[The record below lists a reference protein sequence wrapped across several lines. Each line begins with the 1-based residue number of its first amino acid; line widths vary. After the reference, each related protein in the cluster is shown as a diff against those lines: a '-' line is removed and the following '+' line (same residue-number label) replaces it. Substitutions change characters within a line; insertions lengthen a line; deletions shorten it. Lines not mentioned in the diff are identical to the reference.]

1 MRRPSRGAL
10 IGGLAL
16 AMVAT
21 LGGAAVLPD
30 RDPAATEQAAAPSGK
45 NDDSGLLDRLGDA
58 ARGLVAGGGNRARPE
73 VVSAGLHRDEKPVA
87 GRKWPAQKRVREL
100 PGRRT
105 EKAKVYQLADGRLQA
120 EISATPLHYRDGRG
134 RWQPIDTT
142 VRPVDEPGYAQGN
155 LTNAYTSLFGDSSD
169 ELVRFEREGRA
180 IELGLAGAAKDV
192 SPKVSGST
200 VTYPGLAGGADV
212 VYDVTSTALKEK
224 IVLRQPPAG
233 SASYTF
239 TLETAGL
246 TAQQRADGS
255 IAFLGRDGGAPVF
268 VMPPPFMYDS
278 KDDKSSPHGKVWSDK
293 VTQKVTSSGGTSTVT
308 VTADTGWLTD
318 RSRVYPVVIDPTI
331 KLQPVP
337 TDAQDVQI
345 YSGATTTNYNDT
357 YQLKVGTDA
366 SNAYRTLVKFDVGSI
381 PRNTPIDD
389 AQLQMYYSQTHHA
402 WGFDVAMEA
411 RRVTQPWNESTATW
425 ANMNAN
431 MAAQP
436 AGNMVTQDDG
446 DAGTSVSGTW
456 SYSGNTALTGLAV
469 NGDYR
474 FNNDTTTGHTHTWV
488 PTITEA
494 GNYQVEVHYVSESD
508 RPTNAPYTVHYNG
521 GSKTYTVDQTG
532 SARGEWK
539 TLGVHPFAAGT
550 TGKVVL
556 GDVSGKSVI
565 ADAVRFT
572 KWGAATK
579 KASVSN
585 VWSSFPVRNVVQDWV
600 NGAYA
605 NNGFMVKA
613 VDEADKGRGG
623 PIYEASEYAYNNARR
638 DYNLPKLVIT
648 YGRPGVA
655 VSPPT
660 TLTATG
666 AVLDWPAYADPSSST
681 ADDAV
686 EYQVH
691 RSIYQ
696 NFTPSAATLIAPVS
710 TSTRTYQDTTAIPT
724 AADNTDPLARKFYYY
739 MVAVKTRDGQVL
751 AGPTQSAIL
760 PKAGQITR
768 IYRTGT
774 TDTTLSQA
782 RPTENVDVY
791 DGDPYVSPGNNS
803 SYYGDTRGLV
813 KFPTLTGI
821 PANAKVVDADLRL
834 YNSGLYPGT
843 DTDEYVDVHKLTRNF
858 TETSATWNTYD
869 GTNAWTTAGGD
880 YDTSWKASYN
890 QFTNDPKWASWDVT
904 TAADGW
910 VKDPTKNFG
919 LLLRQRDEVNQT
931 ARAVLLS
938 SEAQEPLL
946 RPTLEVTYLEQ
957 TAESTYYAASTPAL
971 ATANSTYTVPVTL
984 SNPTLTAWN
993 PTDWELAYDW
1003 KRADGVTDGA
1013 DASYELKTA
1022 LPKSVPAGGTV
1033 DVAAQVK
1040 TPPSSTEGN
1049 ERTDYVLQW
1058 DLRNKLTGKK
1068 LSETASIPA
1077 LPQNISVEEPTS
1089 DQLGL
1094 EKFYSYAGKN
1104 TGAGG
1109 SLMNNLY
1116 SGNTVWS
1123 YNAFNNPSRGL
1134 STFVRMSYNSL
1145 DTTDTVAGYGWS
1157 LQASSMMRL
1166 GAPLDFHP
1174 NPNPTKVTL
1183 TDGDG
1188 TSHRFTWDA
1197 TANEWKSPKGVHLY
1211 LQKYGSVDCK
1221 PNTDE
1226 PKAWVLTRPDRT
1238 QFFYDCEGF
1247 LSSVV
1252 DNNGN
1257 EMLFTYEERKSNN
1270 KPTKFLRYITDP
1282 TGRITLTIDYY
1293 AKGQTYDYIN
1303 DTTWTRVSGAT
1314 NLTNPKIIDHISQIT
1329 DVSGRKLT
1337 FTYTDKGLLGELI
1350 DGAGSTNGTPKTFK
1364 FAYDMTQ
1371 GNKNVKLVKVTD
1383 PRGNATGLVY
1393 NYPQNGD
1400 DPKFHWTTKS
1410 YTDRLGHLTQFAY
1423 VDPDGPQGNNINTT
1437 VTDAENHA
1445 SQYLLD
1451 GYGRAYQV
1459 TNAKNEVTKTG
1470 WDDDHN
1476 VIRLEE
1482 ANTAVSTWAFDPKTG
1497 YPTTIRDAEA
1507 VKNGWPGTV
1516 LTYQRQLNGY
1526 VAEVVSKTSSEGR
1539 KWTFTYTGEGDVAT
1553 VTDPVGNTTPADGD
1567 YTSTNTY
1574 DEWGQ
1579 LLSARDAKGNT
1590 TAYGPFHPSGYPT
1603 TITDA
1608 GTGKSYFTYDDR
1620 GNVTEVKNGKNAKV
1634 TQAYDTFGRPT
1645 TKVEPMD
1652 AANNRFITTKA
1663 PVYDPNDNIT
1673 TAYAANGAVSTSV
1686 YDKADQVVETLAPKD
1701 ESSDP
1706 ERKTTTTYDKV
1717 GNVLT
1722 VTEPQ
1727 GNLTS
1732 TVGDYTTTT
1741 KYDAIYQPT
1750 EVTNG
1755 LGQKVK
1761 SEYDNVG
1768 NVTVLYDAKKT
1779 ASAADDFT
1787 TKYEY
1792 DLNRRVVKTTDA
1804 AGKFTT
1810 ARYDKDGLTLGTTDA
1825 DGNESLATYDA
1836 RGALVESK
1844 VPHSK
1849 DGSGTVTYRTTK
1861 YEYDQVGN
1869 QTKLITPRGVDTTDD
1884 ADDFSVV
1891 TVYDALNR
1899 KKEEWSSYDKD
1910 DSRYNK
1916 PDKTFYSYDEIGNLT
1931 KVSAPPSDG
1940 QTVRND
1946 TEYTYYDNGWTR
1958 TSKDPWD
1965 IVNSYDYNDLGQQTK
1980 NTLSSAGGSTTRT
1993 MTWQYYQS
2001 GNEKGRSEDGLP
2013 VGKDVVL
2020 VDNTDTNNTASQGTW
2035 TNGSAT
2041 GQWGYDVST
2050 APAGSGSAQFNW
2062 QLTIPRD
2069 GTYEVFVR
2077 HPQVTG
2083 AATDAKFTITHDGG
2097 SVTKTVN
2104 QTQNTGAWISLGS
2117 YSFKEEGAQK
2127 IAVTDQATGKVLAD
2141 AVKLVRDNAADV
2153 DNERKEFTYRYNP
2166 NGMMVEVKDL
2176 SPGAK
2181 IGRYDIAYDQLN
2193 QISTVKEFAGGSDT
2207 SAKNTT
2213 ALTYDDNGN
2222 PLTSTHDLTWSK
2234 IEYDPRD
2241 MVAKVTNADSPT
2253 AGNQQISTFTYTNRG
2268 QVLKQTKP
2276 NGNTVDFEYYL
2287 DGATKRQLEK
2297 TSGGA
2302 TVAEHNLQYQANGHP
2317 SRDVLKLMNADNSS
2331 DYIDNT
2337 YVFSYD
2343 PQDRI
2348 AKLDKTGD
2356 STSTETYTYDAN
2368 GNTVSQT
2375 VGGTTSTSKY
2385 DRNRLHSTTTAGV
2398 TSTYNYDPLGRLD
2411 TVSVGG
2417 QRAQK
2422 YYYDGFDRTAK
2433 TTAGVGA
2440 NAKSTTYVYD
2450 PFDRTVSQ
2458 TTAGKTT
2465 LFTYLGMDNQV
2476 LREEVAGKATKSY
2489 QYAPWGQQLTQ
2500 IKHKD
2505 DGAREYSQFI
2515 YRPRGDVIGITKED
2529 GKTRATYGYTAYG
2542 QDDSSQFTGVDK
2554 PGAQPEGEEP
2564 YNAFRFNASRWDA
2577 GSGTYD
2583 MGFRNYDPG
2592 LNRFLTRDTYGGAMA
2607 DMALGMDPFTG
2618 NRYAFAGGNPISFI
2632 ELDGHLFGMSWSD
2645 IGHATLDVVGMVPVV
2660 GEVADVANGIWY
2672 AAEGNYVDAALSMA
2686 SAIPLAGNAVTAA
2699 KLAKTGKKIA
2709 DGIDTANDVKKGVE
2723 ATTDASKAL
2732 PTNTPK
2738 PKTESPAAPTKC
2750 NSFVPGT
2757 KVLLAGGGAKAIE
2770 DLKVGDEVLGTDVE
2784 SGQNQGRAVTDVR
2797 SHEGSKTLVTITVD
2811 VDGKA
2816 GSKTGSITSTA
2827 AHLIW
2832 LPDAGQWVNGGDLK
2846 PGMWLQT
2853 AAGTWV
2859 QITAIT
2865 KTIRHER
2872 VHNLTVNGVHT
2883 YYVLAGDKPV
2893 LVHNCGVE
2901 WKNENDP
2908 NFPNRNVD
2916 RDPQDALPDPSVV
2929 RSSNDGMGPLRDGDH
2944 HFVVMPNN
2952 GVRAVHDDDLADLW
2966 DQDVWPGH
2974 TSLAGFD
2981 AAGRP
2986 NPVLMAGRFTANNGK
3001 ITSYDNWSGHYQPQQ
3016 YGGRKLQ
3023 DIAKGAFTAAG
3034 WAGRRL
3040 RFRQY

>member
-1 MRRPSRGAL
+1 MKRRSRGPL

-21 LGGAAVLPD
+21 LGGMEVLPD
-30 RDPAATEQAAAPSGK
+30 RNPARTEHAASAK
-45 NDDSGLLDRLGDA
+45 DDEGGLLSRLGDA
-58 ARGLVAGGGNRARPE
+58 ARELVNGGRGKAKPE
-73 VVSAGLHRDEKPVA
+73 VISAGLARDEKPLA

-100 PGRRT
+100 TGKRT
-105 EKAKVYQLADGRLQA
+105 ANSRVYQLSDGRTQA
-120 EISATPLHYRDGRG
+120 EISAVPLHYRDAQGRY
-134 RWQPIDTT
+134 QAIDTT
-142 VRPVDEPGYAQGN
+142 VRPTTGKGYVQGN
-155 LTNAYTSLFGDSSD
+155 RTNSFTSLFGDSSAD
-169 ELVRFEREGRA
+169 LVRFEADGRS
-180 IELGLAGAAKDV
+180 IELGLAGAAKATT
-192 SPKVSGST
+192 PKVSGST
-200 VTYPGLAGGADV
+200 VTYAGLAGGADV

-224 IVLRQPPAG
+224 IVLRRAPGGA
-233 SASYTF
+233 ASYTF
-239 TLETAGL
+239 TLDTVGL
-246 TAQQRADGS
+246 TAQPREDGS
-255 IAFLGRDGGAPVF
+255 IAFVGKDGGAPVF
-268 VMPPPFMYDS
+268 VMPAPFMYDA
-278 KDDKSSPHGKVWSDK
+278 KDDKASPHGKVWSDK
-293 VTQKVTSSGGTSTVT
+293 VTQKVTQSGATSTIT
-308 VTADTGWLTD
+308 ITADTGWLAD
-318 RSRVYPVVIDPTI
+318 PARVYPVVIDPTI
-331 KLQPVP
+331 KVQPVP
-337 TDAQDVQI
+337 TDAQDVAI

-366 SNAYRTLVKFDVGSI
+366 SQSWRSLVRFDVSSI
-381 PRNTPIDD
+381 PASTPIDD
-389 AQLQMYYSQTHHA
+389 AQLQMYYSQTHYA

-411 RRVTQPWNESTATW
+411 RRVTQPWSESTANWSNT
-425 ANMNAN
+425 NAN
-431 MAAQP
+431 IAAQP

-456 SYSGNTALTGLAV
+456 SYSGNTALTPLAI

-474 FNNDTTTGHTHTWV
+474 YNNDTTTGNTHTWT

-494 GNYQVEVHYVSESD
+494 GDYQVEVHFVSESD
-508 RPTNAPYTVHYNG
+508 RPTNAPYTVYFNG
-521 GSKTYTVDQTG
+521 GSKAYSVDQTG
-532 SARGEWK
+532 SGLGEWK
-539 TLGVHPFAAGT
+539 TLGAHPFAAGT

-572 KWGAATK
+572 RWGVTTK
-579 KASVSN
+579 KSAVSN

-600 NGAYA
+600 NGTYT

-613 VDEADKGRGG
+613 VDEAKKGRGG
-623 PIYEASEYAYNNARR
+623 PIFEASEFAYNNARR
-638 DYNLPKLVIT
+638 DFNLPKLVVT
-648 YGRPGVA
+648 YGRPGVT
-655 VSPPT
+655 VNPPT
-660 TLTATG
+660 TITSTG
-666 AVLDWPAYADPSSST
+666 AVLDWPAYVDPSTST

-696 NFTPSAATLIAPVS
+696 NFTPSSATLIAPVS
-710 TSTRTYQDTTAIPT
+710 TATRTYQDTTAVPT
-724 AADNTDPLARKFYYY
+724 AADNTDPMARKFYYY
-739 MVAVKTRDGQVL
+739 MVAVKTRDGQVI
-751 AGPTQSAIL
+751 AGPTQQAML

-768 IYRTGT
+768 IYRTGQ
-774 TDTTLSQA
+774 TDTTLSA
-782 RPTENVDVY
+782 ALPTTNVDVY

-821 PANAKVVDADLRL
+821 PTDAKVVDAELRM
-834 YNSGLYPGT
+834 YNTGLYPGT
-843 DTDEYVDVHKLTRNF
+843 DTDEYVDVYKLKKAFN
-858 TETSATWNTYD
+858 ETKATWNTSD
-869 GTNAWTTAGGD
+869 GVTAWTTPGGD
-880 YDTSWKASYN
+880 YDTTWKAGFN
-890 QFTNDPKWASWDVT
+890 GFTNDPEWETWDVT
-904 TAADGW
+904 PAADGW
-910 VKDPTKNFG
+910 VKNPASNYG

-931 ARAVLLS
+931 ARAMLLS
-938 SEAQEPLL
+938 SEGAEPLL

-971 ATANSTYTVPVTL
+971 ASANSTYTVPVTL
-984 SNPTLTAWN
+984 SNPTLAAWN
-993 PTDWELAYDW
+993 PTDWELKYSW
-1003 KRADGVTDGA
+1003 KRADGVTAGT
-1013 DASYELKTA
+1013 DASYEVATA

-1033 DVAAQVK
+1033 DIAAQVK

-1049 ERTDYVLQW
+1049 KRTDYILQW

-1068 LSETASIPA
+1068 LSETTPA
-1077 LPQNISVEEPTS
+1077 IQPLPQNVAVEEPTS

-1109 SLMNNLY
+1109 TLMNNLY

-1123 YNAFNNPSRGL
+1123 YNAINNPSRGL

-1145 DTTDTVAGYGWS
+1145 DTTDSVAGYGWS

-1166 GAPLDFHP
+1166 GTPLDFHP
-1174 NPNPTKVTL
+1174 NPNPTKVTM

-1188 TSHRFTWDA
+1188 TSHWFTWDA

-1211 LQKYGSVDCK
+1211 LQKYSSVECK
-1221 PNTDE
+1221 PNTQE
-1226 PKAWVLTRPDRT
+1226 RKAWVLTRPDRT

-1247 LSSVV
+1247 LSSIV

-1293 AKGQTYDYIN
+1293 AKGQTYDYID
-1303 DTTWTRVSGAT
+1303 DTTWNRVSGAT
-1314 NLTNPKIIDHISQIT
+1314 NLTNPKIIDHVSQIT
-1329 DVSGRKLT
+1329 DISGRKLT

-1350 DGAGSTNGTPKTFK
+1350 DGAGSTNGAPKTFK

-1383 PRGNATGLVY
+1383 PRGNASSLVY
-1393 NYPQNGD
+1393 NYPQAGD

-1410 YTDRLGHLTQFAY
+1410 YTDRLGYLTQFGY
-1423 VDPDGPQGNNINTT
+1423 VDPDGPQGNNINAT

-1445 SQYLLD
+1445 TAYLLD
-1451 GYGRAYQV
+1451 GYGRTYQT
-1459 TNAKNEVTKTG
+1459 TNAKNEVTKLG

-1482 ANTAVSTWAFDPKTG
+1482 ANGAVATWTYDPKTG
-1497 YPTTIRDAEA
+1497 YPTETKDAEA
-1507 VKNGWPGTV
+1507 VKNGTPGTV

-1526 VAEVVSKTSSEGR
+1526 VAEVITKTSPEGR
-1539 KWTFTYTGEGDVAT
+1539 KWTFTYTGEGDIET
-1553 VTDPVGNTTPADGD
+1553 VTDPLGNTTATAGD

-1579 LLSARDAKGNT
+1579 LLSAKDANGNT
-1590 TAYGPFHPSGYPT
+1590 TAYGPFHASGYPT

-1652 AANNRFITTKA
+1652 AANNRYITTKA
-1663 PVYDPNDNIT
+1663 PAYDLNDNIT

-1686 YDKADQVVETLAPKD
+1686 YDKADQVVETLAPTD
-1701 ESSDP
+1701 EATDP

-1727 GNLTS
+1727 GNLTA
-1732 TVGDYTTTT
+1732 TAGDYTTTT
-1741 KYDAIYQPT
+1741 KYDAIYQPI
-1750 EVTNG
+1750 EATNG
-1755 LGQKVK
+1755 LGQKVT

-1792 DLNRRVVKTTDA
+1792 DLNHQVVKTTDA
-1804 AGKFTT
+1804 LGKFTT
-1810 ARYDKDGLTLGTTDA
+1810 ARYDKDGLTLGSTDA

-1844 VPHSK
+1844 VPHDK
-1849 DGSGTVTYRTTK
+1849 DGAGTVTYRTTK

-1869 QTKLITPRGVDTTDD
+1869 QTKAITPRGVNTDEAVD
-1884 ADDFSVV
+1884 ADDFAVV

-1910 DSRYNK
+1910 DGRYNT
-1916 PDKTFYSYDEIGNLT
+1916 PDKTFYTYDEIGNLA

-1946 TEYTYYDNGWTR
+1946 TEYSYYDNGWTR

-1965 IVNSYDYNDLGQQTK
+1965 IVNSFDYNDLGQQIK
-1980 NTLSSAGGSTTRT
+1980 NTLTSAGGSTTRT
-1993 MTWQYYQS
+1993 MTWDYYPS

-2020 VDNTDTNNTASQGTW
+2020 VDNTDSNNTAAQGTW
-2035 TNGSAT
+2035 TSGAAT
-2041 GQWGYDVST
+2041 GQWGYDVAT

-2062 QLTIPRD
+2062 QLNIPRD
-2069 GTYEVFVR
+2069 GSYEVFVR
-2077 HPQVTG
+2077 HPQVSG
-2083 AATDAKFTITHDGG
+2083 AATDAKFTITYNGG

-2117 YSFKEEGAQK
+2117 YSFVEDGVQK
-2127 IAVTDQATGKVLAD
+2127 ITVTDQATGKVLAD
-2141 AVKLVRDNAADV
+2141 AVKLVRDNTADV
-2153 DNERKEFTYRYNP
+2153 DNEKKEFTYRYNP
-2166 NGMMVEVKDL
+2166 NGLMVEVKDL

-2181 IGRYDIAYDQLN
+2181 IDRYDIAYDELS
-2193 QISTVKEFAGGSDT
+2193 QISSVKEYAGST
-2207 SAKNTT
+2207 LKNTT

-2234 IEYDPRD
+2234 IEYDERD

-2253 AGNQQISTFTYTNRG
+2253 AGNQQISSFTYTSRG
-2268 QVLKQTKP
+2268 QLLKQAKP
-2276 NGNTVDFEYYL
+2276 NGNTVDLEYYL
-2287 DGATKRQLEK
+2287 DGATKHQLEK

-2302 TVAEHNLQYQANGHP
+2302 TVAEHTLEYQANGHP

-2356 STSTETYTYDAN
+2356 SSSTESYTYDAN
-2368 GNTVSQT
+2368 GNTVAQT
-2375 VGGTTSTSKY
+2375 VEGATSTSRY
-2385 DRNRLHSTTTAGV
+2385 DRNRLHSTTSGGV

-2411 TVSVGG
+2411 TVSIGG

-2433 TTAGVGA
+2433 TTAGIGA
-2440 NAKSTTYVYD
+2440 TAKSTTYAYD

-2458 TTAGKTT
+2458 TVGSKTT
-2465 LFTYLGMDNQV
+2465 AFTYLGMDNQV

-2505 DGAREYSQFI
+2505 DGSREYSQFI
-2515 YRPRGDVIGITKED
+2515 YRPRGDVVGITKED

-2542 QDDSSQFTGVDK
+2542 KDDESQFTGVDK
-2554 PGAQPEGEEP
+2554 PGATPEGEEP

-2577 GSGTYD
+2577 SSGTYD

-2592 LNRFLTRDTYGGAMA
+2592 LNRFLTRDSYGGALA
-2607 DMALGMDPFTG
+2607 DMGLAMDPFTG
-2618 NRYAFAGGNPISFI
+2618 NRYAFSGGNPISFI

-2645 IGHATLDVVGMVPVV
+2645 IGHAALDVAGMVPVI

-2686 SAIPLAGNAVTAA
+2686 SAIPLAGNAVAAA

-2709 DGIDTANDVKKGVE
+2709 DGIDTARDLEKAAENAKALENGVN
-2723 ATTDASKAL
+2723 ATTDATRA
-2732 PTNTPK
+2732 PTTTPK
-2738 PKTESPAAPTKC
+2738 PKADKPAAPAKC

-2757 KVLLAGGGAKAIE
+2757 RVLLADGGTKAIE
-2770 DLKVGDEVLGTDVE
+2770 DLKVGDQVLGTDVE
-2784 SGQNQGRAVTDVR
+2784 SGENQGRTVTNVR
-2797 SHEGSKTLVTITVD
+2797 SHEGSKTLVTITID
-2811 VDGKA
+2811 VDGKD

-2832 LPDAGQWVNGGDLK
+2832 LPDAGQWVTGGDLK

-2859 QITAIT
+2859 QITAVSRT
-2865 KTIRHER
+2865 LQHER
-2872 VHNLTVNGVHT
+2872 VHNLTVEGIHT
-2883 YYVLAGDKPV
+2883 YYVLAGDSPV
-2893 LVHNCGVE
+2893 LVHNCPGSTNEGLDDLPTHPDINKFYVRAEELVKNRVETHPLNPHQMAGGDVVGHGGVRNLSNDDLI
-2901 WKNENDP
+2901 KPGGPQGNDP
-2908 NFPNRNVD
+2908 IRGT
-2916 RDPQDALPDPSVV
+2916 RDWAPGDCGCSPASRVVITGGHHRTAEIARRVTEGRMDPKTLIEFVI
-2929 RSSNDGMGPLRDGDH
+2929 SSP
-2944 HFVVMPNN
+2944 
-2952 GVRAVHDDDLADLW
+2952 
-2966 DQDVWPGH
+2966 
-2974 TSLAGFD
+2974 
-2981 AAGRP
+2981 
-2986 NPVLMAGRFTANNGK
+2986 
-3001 ITSYDNWSGHYQPQQ
+3001 
-3016 YGGRKLQ
+3016 
-3023 DIAKGAFTAAG
+3023 
-3034 WAGRRL
+3034 
-3040 RFRQY
+3040 